1 MMDTS
6 AGHTSGPLGGGQRS
20 PFERAY
26 DYSGSGKPVWTGG
39 RSGNPT
45 QYQIDLKNWKRAQ
58 GLLAAPQA
66 PQQAPGL
73 KWSPMSYGPIN
84 LTAGSGYGLQ
94 PYGMTTSPFRYFGL
108 K

>member
-1 MMDTS
+1 MAMEGRFD
-6 AGHTSGPLGGGQRS
+6 
-20 PFERAY
+20 
-26 DYSGSGKPVWTGG
+26 GKPNNDGYTPMGSYGKGSPMPIWTGG

-45 QYQIDLKNWKRAQ
+45 QYQLDLKNWKRAQ
-58 GLLAAPQA
+58 GLLAAPQ
-66 PQQAPGL
+66 PVQNTVGL

-94 PYGMTTSPFRYFGL
+94 PYGMTTVPFRYFGM